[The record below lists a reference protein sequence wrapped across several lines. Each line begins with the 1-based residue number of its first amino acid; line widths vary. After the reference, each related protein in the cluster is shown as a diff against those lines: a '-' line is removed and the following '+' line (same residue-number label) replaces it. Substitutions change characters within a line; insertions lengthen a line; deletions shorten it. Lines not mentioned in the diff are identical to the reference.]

1 MTRPEETTVPPIDRV
16 ATSRFAVDLAFQ
28 NDRYI
33 HEIALLDST
42 ERIVVARS
50 AEPSA
55 NLAAHESSNRP
66 ENQGAEV
73 PVHQEAHFPRS
84 NPGRTALLVGQ
95 SGVHHYSLSIHLI
108 EDDDRRRA
116 RIEFDHA
123 DRLARIPTE
132 GIRDLSVLYFINLP
146 IVDATEVD
154 TERVRWITREPSG
167 LLTIET
173 LREADRPTRIVVA
186 EAGRRGAWIEI
197 APRATSEFT
206 RRCRYVWTWEE
217 A

>member
-1 MTRPEETTVPPIDRV
+1 MTRPDETTVAPAERIAIARL
-16 ATSRFAVDLAFQ
+16 AVDFAFH
-28 NDRYI
+28 NDRYT
-33 HEIALLDST
+33 HEIALVDSGK
-42 ERIVVARS
+42 RLVLARS
-50 AEPSA
+50 ADPSA
-55 NLAAHESSNRP
+55 NFAAHEAANRL
-66 ENQGAEV
+66 ENDGSEV

-84 NPGRTALLVGQ
+84 DPGRTALLVGQ
-95 SGVHHYSLSIHLI
+95 SGFHHYSLSIHLI
-108 EDDDRRRA
+108 EDENRRRA

-146 IVDATEVD
+146 IVDATEVE
-154 TERVRWITREPSG
+154 TERLRWITREPSG

-186 EAGRRGAWIEI
+186 EAGRRGAWVDI
-197 APRATSEFT
+197 APHPTTDAG

-217 A
+217 T

>member
-1 MTRPEETTVPPIDRV
+1 MTRPDETTAPPTERI
-16 ATSRFAVDLAFQ
+16 ATSRLAVDFVFH

-33 HEIALLDST
+33 HEIALVDSGK
-42 ERIVVARS
+42 RLVLARS

-55 NLAAHESSNRP
+55 GRETD
-66 ENQGAEV
+66 GAIPRQNDGSDV

-84 NPGRTALLVGQ
+84 DPGRTALLVGQ

-108 EDDDRRRA
+108 EDENRRRA

-132 GIRDLSVLYFINLP
+132 GLRDLSVLYFINLP
-146 IVDATEVD
+146 IVDASEVE

-167 LLTIET
+167 VLTIET

-197 APRATSEFT
+197 APHPTTDAG

-217 A
+217 T